1 MNISNKLRVLR
12 KEEAKMKM
20 TEKEIYKKL
29 DKLTQLTYELRF
41 GIEDPEDKEVM
52 EQIDEMAKELFFK
65 YIK

>member
-1 MNISNKLRVLR
+1 
-12 KEEAKMKM
+12 MKM